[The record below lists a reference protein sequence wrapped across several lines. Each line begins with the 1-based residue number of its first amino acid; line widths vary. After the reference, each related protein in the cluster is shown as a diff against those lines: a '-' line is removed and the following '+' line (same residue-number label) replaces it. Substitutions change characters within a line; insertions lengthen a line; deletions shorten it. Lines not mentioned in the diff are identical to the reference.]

1 MTEELKTKISKT
13 YNFLR
18 FLDTKSFR
26 RQVNF
31 LSDRPI
37 SALKITELINK
48 KGGDVAPTDVHYTTY
63 VSSRLSKEIGLDLFN
78 VENRGGSKHFMLNP
92 NVIEKINR
100 ATKHIR

>member
-1 MTEELKTKISKT
+1 MTEEFKTKISKT

-37 SALKITELINK
+37 SVLKITELINK
-48 KGGDVAPTDVHYTTY
+48 KGGDVVPTDIHYTTS
-63 VSSRLSKEIGLDLFN
+63 VSSRLGREIGLDLFD
-78 VENRGGSKHFMLNP
+78 VKKTSASRRFMLNP
-92 NVIEKINR
+92 DVIEKINR
-100 ATKHIR
+100 ATKHVQ